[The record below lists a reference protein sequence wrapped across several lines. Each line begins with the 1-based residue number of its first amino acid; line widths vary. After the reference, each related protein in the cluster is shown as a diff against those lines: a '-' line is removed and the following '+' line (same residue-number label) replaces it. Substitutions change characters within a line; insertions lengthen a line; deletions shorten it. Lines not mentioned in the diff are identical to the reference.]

1 MFHDLALVE
10 CTALLSMSDLAWMTF
25 KIMKSFIPHF
35 LLFLQHQIHFFLI
48 YILDLKEEE
57 MLWKHAWNQN
67 LQPDLLKTK
76 V

>member
-10 CTALLSMSDLAWMTF
+10 CTAVPSMNDLAWMTF
-25 KIMKSFIPHF
+25 KITELFIPRF
-35 LLFLQHQIHFFLI
+35 LLFLQHQIHLFKIFI
-48 YILDLKEEE
+48 MELKEE
-57 MLWKHAWNQN
+57 MLWKHAWRQN